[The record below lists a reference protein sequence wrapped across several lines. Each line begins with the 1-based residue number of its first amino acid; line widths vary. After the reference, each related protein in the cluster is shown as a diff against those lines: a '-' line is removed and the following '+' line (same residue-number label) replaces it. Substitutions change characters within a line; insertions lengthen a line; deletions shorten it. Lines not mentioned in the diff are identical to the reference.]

1 MSRQQVEFFYDPVC
15 PFAWITSRWVV
26 EVSGQRPLDIRW
38 RPISLKVLNEKRTD
52 EGYTPE
58 FRAVHLA
65 GTQALRVATVIDR
78 SVGNE
83 GVDRYYRVLGERL
96 HPQGRRAELVE
107 DPAGFLTD
115 CCGEADVDATA
126 AQAWNDES
134 IDEFLRSETATA
146 LERTGPDVGTP
157 ILTFHPGSERE
168 SSFFGP
174 VMSRIVR
181 GDDAVEVWNAV
192 VTLASTPGMT
202 ELKRSL
208 REYPRFD

>member
-1 MSRQQVEFFYDPVC
+1 MSREQVEFFYDPVC

-26 EVSGQRPLDIRW
+26 EVSDRRPLDVRW

-58 FRAVHLA
+58 FRAVHVA
-65 GTQALRVATVIDR
+65 GTQALRVATAIDR
-78 SVGNE
+78 SAGND
-83 GVDRYYRVLGERL
+83 GVARFYTVVGERL
-96 HPQGRRAELVE
+96 HPQGRRAELVD
-107 DPAGFLTD
+107 DPAGFLAD
-115 CCGEADVDATA
+115 CCREAGVDESA
-126 AQAWNDES
+126 AGSWNDEGL
-134 IDEFLRSETATA
+134 DEFLRSETATA

-157 ILTFHPGSERE
+157 ILTFGPGTELE

-174 VMSRIVR
+174 VMSRVAR
-181 GDDAVEVWNAV
+181 GDDAVKVWDAV
-192 VTLASTPGMT
+192 VTLASTPGIT